1 MKLTIPR
8 VRTLF
13 ALAVGVWVADHVPRL
28 IAATAPANQTDNVRN
43 PQAVEEVVSG
53 NRSTANAAWWGFNEE
68 DATDALQSALRSGAK
83 KVVVPNVGKDW
94 IVRPIQLVGDQEL
107 VLEPGVVITAQRGA
121 YRGGGDSVLNA
132 DNLTNLFIRGYGA
145 TVRMQKEDY
154 IVGKVL
160 KDLNWNRWYG
170 QYEKAEWRMAL
181 AIRGCVNV
189 KIEGLTLRDS
199 GGDGIYVAGGGKLT
213 YSKDIQ
219 LKDVVCENNYRQG
232 ISVISVDGL
241 FVEDSQFNN
250 TWGTPPSSGVDL
262 EPDSAREL
270 MKNVVFRNCSFKDNY
285 GDGIEIF
292 LANLRTNPQPVSIL
306 FDRCKITS
314 KRGPGIRV
322 TRISD
327 DGPEGL
333 IEFRNCNV
341 EGTEAYGIKVRDVSA
356 DRAKVRFVECVVRD
370 AARDRQYADI
380 WSPVALE
387 ASQSDRQKRFGGIE
401 FVNCVVEDNKP
412 RPAVLAKAET
422 GVFDVTGEITVRSR
436 HPIKSE
442 LGEQREGVTLRVREA
457 DLSPFRHVKVFAE
470 PGRFGGWPANHGLWS
485 WGNEILV
492 GFSRGYYKDLG
503 TRHHIDRERPEEHL
517 LARSLDGGE
526 SWTIENPAEHGELIP
541 VGKTLHGVAPPSSQE
556 KPWRDCPGGID
567 FAHPDFAMTLRMT
580 AVDTGASRFYFSTD
594 RGHRWEGPFRL
605 PLFDQKGVAART
617 DYIVNGPQHC
627 LLFLTASKRNGE
639 EGRPFCA
646 RTTNGGKTWDFVSWI
661 GEEPK
666 GYSIMPSTIRLGDR
680 ELLSAIRCRDGSKAW
695 IEIYRSLDNGQN
707 WKLENI
713 PAPDLGTGNPP
724 SMIQLKDGRVCLTYG
739 HRAPPFGIRARLS
752 NDGGRTWQ
760 PEIILRDDGGGTD
773 VGYPQTVQRPD
784 GKIVTVYYFHDQP
797 GGDRYIAATI
807 WSPDSEN
814 P

>member
-1 MKLTIPR
+1 MQYCPGLFPL
-8 VRTLF
+8 VRGLALGGFF
-13 ALAVGVWVADHVPRL
+13 ATQPVLSRAV
-28 IAATAPANQTDNVRN
+28 AAPPPPN
-43 PQAVEEVVSG
+43 PQAIAELKSG
-53 NRSTANAAWWGFNEE
+53 KRSEANAAWWSFNDE
-68 DATDALQSALRSGAK
+68 DATEALQSAIRSGAK
-83 KVVVPNVGKDW
+83 RVVVPNLGKDW
-94 IVRPIQLVGDQEL
+94 IVRPIHLVSDQEL

-121 YRGGGDSVLNA
+121 YRGRGDSVLNA
-132 DNLTNLFIRGYGA
+132 DNLTNLVIRGSGA

-189 KIEGLTLRDS
+189 KVEGLTLRDS
-199 GGDGIYVAGGGKLT
+199 GGDGVYVAGGGKLPF
-213 YSKDIQ
+213 SKDIH

-241 FVEDSQFNN
+241 LVEDSRFNN

-262 EPDSAREL
+262 EPDSPHEL
-270 MKNVVFRNCSFKDNY
+270 MQNVVFRHCTFQDNY
-285 GDGIEIF
+285 GDGIEVF
-292 LANLRTNPQPVSIL
+292 LANLRSNPPPVSIL
-306 FDRCKITS
+306 FDRCNVSS
-314 KRGPGIRV
+314 KRGSGIRV
-322 TRISD
+322 TRIGD
-327 DGPEGL
+327 DGPQGL
-333 IEFRNCNV
+333 IEFRNCNI

-356 DRAKVRFVECVVRD
+356 VRAKVRFVECVVRD
-370 AARDRQYADI
+370 AARDRQYSDLWA
-380 WSPVALE
+380 PLALE
-387 ASQSDRQKRFGGIE
+387 ASQSDRQQRFGGIE
-401 FVNCVVEDNKP
+401 FVNCTVEDERA
-412 RPAVLAKAET
+412 RPAVLAKAES
-422 GVFDVTGEITVRSR
+422 GVFAVTGDITVRSR
-436 HPIKSE
+436 HPAKAD
-442 LGEQREGVTLRVREA
+442 LGQKLDGVTLHIHEA
-457 DLSPFRHVKVFAE
+457 TLSPFRHVKVFNE
-470 PGRFGGWPANHGLWS
+470 PGRFGGWPANHGLWA

-503 TRHHIDRERPEEHL
+503 ARHHIDRERPEEHL

-526 SWTIENPAEHGELIP
+526 TWSIENPAEHGELIP
-541 VGKTLHGVAPPSSQE
+541 TGKTLHGVAPPSLRE

-567 FAHPDFAMTLRMT
+567 FTHPDFALTLRMT
-580 AVDTGASRFYFSTD
+580 AVDTGPSRFYYSTD

-605 PLFDQKGVAART
+605 PLFGQLGVAART
-617 DYIVNGPQHC
+617 DYLVNGPSDC
-627 LLFLTASKRNGE
+627 LLFLTAAKRDGE

-646 RTTNGGKTWDFVSWI
+646 RTTDGGATWDFVSWI

-666 GYSIMPSTIRLGDR
+666 GYSIMPSTIRLGEH
-680 ELLSAIRCRDGSKAW
+680 ELLTAIRCRDSSKAW
-695 IEIYRSLDNGQN
+695 IETYRSLDDGKR
-707 WKLENI
+707 WKLENV

-752 NDGGRTWQ
+752 DDGGRTWQ

-773 VGYPQTVQRPD
+773 VGYPRTVQRPD

-797 GGDRYIAATI
+797 KGDRYIAATI
-807 WSPDSEN
+807 WSPQMDR